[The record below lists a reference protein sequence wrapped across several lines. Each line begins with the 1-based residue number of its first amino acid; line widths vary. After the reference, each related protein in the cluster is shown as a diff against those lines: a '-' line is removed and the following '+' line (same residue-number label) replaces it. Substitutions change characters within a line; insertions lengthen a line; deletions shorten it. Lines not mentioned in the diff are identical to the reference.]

1 MPEELLEEIADKAN
15 MIIAGFAYTLQDN
28 QVKILNLNNPS
39 EACILSK
46 DGEMLSSNMDDVT
59 LSLVQA
65 YYYKNK
71 QFMEDEDA

>member
-1 MPEELLEEIADKAN
+1 MPEELLKEIADKAN